1 MTVRPVSA
9 AHNAK
14 ARHAVDL
21 RVDAARLGRDLEELG
36 AIGRTAEGGVSRP
49 SWSEADVQARRWLQG
64 RIEAAG
70 LEPRVDAAG
79 NIFGR
84 WQSGGLVV
92 MAGSHLDSVP
102 NGGAFDG
109 ALGVL
114 AGLECL
120 RRIKEEGIQLRHP
133 LELVAFTDEEGAF
146 GGFFGS
152 YAFTG
157 ALRPEEIPNLKD
169 ATGLRMVDAMAQRGM
184 DAMTAPAAFRDPK
197 VVRAYVELH
206 IEQGPVLETHRVPI
220 GIVDAIVGIRRF
232 GITFR
237 GRADHAGT
245 TPMPDRRDALL
256 GAADLVQQGRKLV
269 LTDGTPASRLTV
281 GVLKVKP
288 GAANIVPAEVY
299 LTYELRE
306 VSAEMLRS
314 LAVRSRALI
323 ADIASA
329 WGLTV
334 SVETILEIEPV
345 PLADEIKECI
355 AAAAEELG
363 HTHMRLPAMAGHDA
377 QVVGRVAKAGMIFVP
392 SKDGRSHSPAEFTS
406 DADVERGANV
416 LLLTLLKLAAQ

>member
-1 MTVRPVSA
+1 VEI
-9 AHNAK
+9 
-14 ARHAVDL
+14 
-21 RVDAARLGRDLEELG
+21 RVDAARLKRDLEELN

-49 SWSEADVQARRWLQG
+49 AWSEADTQARRWLQE
-64 RIEAAG
+64 RIKAAG
-70 LEPRVDAAG
+70 LESRVDAAG

-84 WQSGGLVV
+84 WQSGGPVV
-92 MAGSHLDSVP
+92 MVGSHVDSVP

-120 RRIKEEGIQLRHP
+120 RRIKEAGLRLRNP

-157 ALRPEEIPNLKD
+157 ALRSEEIPNLKD
-169 ATGLRMVDAMAQRGM
+169 ATGLRMVDAMAQGGM
-184 DAMTAPAAFRDPK
+184 DAMAAPAAFRDPK
-197 VVRAYVELH
+197 EIRAYVELH
-206 IEQGPVLETHRVPI
+206 IEQGPVLETHGVPI
-220 GIVDAIVGIRRF
+220 GVVDAIVGIRRF

-245 TPMPDRRDALL
+245 TSMTDRRDALL
-256 GAADLVQQGRKLV
+256 GATDLVQQGRELV
-269 LTDGTPASRLTV
+269 LTEGTPASRLTV

-306 VSAEMLRS
+306 ASAEMLRS
-314 LAVRSRALI
+314 LADRSRALI
-323 ADIASA
+323 ADVASA

-334 SVETILEIEPV
+334 SVETILDIEPV
-345 PLADEIKECI
+345 ALSDEIKGCI
-355 AAAAEELG
+355 ATAAEELG
-363 HTHMRLPAMAGHDA
+363 HKHMRLPAMAGHDA

-406 DADVERGANV
+406 AEDVERGANV
-416 LLLTLLKLAAQ
+416 LLLTLLKLAAGKP